1 MNSAYSRHLL
11 SAFAALP
18 LLFQTASAEIFGQ
31 FDQQTDIKLRAVGD
45 SRVPVN
51 ATNRRVAAQTARDSA
66 SVAMQGGA
74 IELELGKGT
83 LVRLRQPAATV
94 FIANPDTAD
103 IQVKSPSL
111 IYVFAKAPGETT
123 LYAVDENERPIYSGM
138 VRVTANLSR
147 LHAGLQTLLPDEAI
161 AVTALDGAIVL
172 SGSVSSAA
180 HAEDARALA
189 QVFAQQS
196 KLGIV
201 VNRLSV
207 TSASQVNLRVRIVEI
222 GRNTLREFGINWNSV
237 LKSSRFAFGL
247 LTGNPVT
254 QADNL
259 VRNTATLSFT
269 NGASNVDAII
279 DALGQEGLVTVLA
292 EPNLTSL
299 SGQTASFLAGGEFP
313 IPIAEQQAQG
323 APTVTI
329 VFKKFGVSLD
339 FTPTILDGRRINLH
353 VRPEVSQLTD
363 VGAVQLGTF
372 NVSALSVRR
381 AETTVELGSGE
392 SFVIA
397 GLLENDTKLDV
408 SKILGLGDIP
418 ILGPLFRSDR
428 FKRNETELAII
439 VTPYLVRPAPA
450 VALAVPTDPVP
461 IGRAGRTR
469 AAAAPG
475 LIGAAGFTLD

>member
-1 MNSAYSRHLL
+1 
-11 SAFAALP
+11 
-18 LLFQTASAEIFGQ
+18 LFQTASAEIFGQ

-123 LYAVDENERPIYSGM
+123 LYAVDENERPIYSGV

-147 LHAGLQTLLPDEAI
+147 LHAGLQTLLPNEAI

-207 TSASQVNLRVRIVEI
+207 TSASQVNLRVRIV
-222 GRNTLREFGINWNSV
+222 
-237 LKSSRFAFGL
+237 
-247 LTGNPVT
+247 
-254 QADNL
+254 
-259 VRNTATLSFT
+259 
-269 NGASNVDAII
+269 AII